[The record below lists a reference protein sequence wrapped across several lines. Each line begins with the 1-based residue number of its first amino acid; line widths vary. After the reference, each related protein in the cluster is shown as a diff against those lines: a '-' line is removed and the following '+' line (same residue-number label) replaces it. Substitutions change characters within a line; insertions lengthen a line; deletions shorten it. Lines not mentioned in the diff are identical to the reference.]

1 MCLAYQQPARFR
13 NLFRKIAGSILL
25 ACPHSRSADIDVWQN
40 IPSILKKYSKTKTK
54 NLVNKEMARA
64 LAEDSLSFERAYE
77 QIPVLSLYETLETRT
92 TGLFFGKTMVGGPVI
107 DFEQLLLILC
117 SWSENDGLE

>member
-1 MCLAYQQPARFR
+1 MCLFHQQPARFQ

-25 ACPHSRSADIDVWQN
+25 ACPYSRSVDIDVWQN
-40 IPSILKKYSKTKTK
+40 ITSILKKYSKTKSK

-77 QIPVLSLYETLETRT
+77 QTPVLSLYETLE
-92 TGLFFGKTMVGGPVI
+92 P
-107 DFEQLLLILC
+107 
-117 SWSENDGLE
+117 